1 MSKAKFAGVCIV
13 ENGKILLVQEAHKEA
28 HGLWSLPLG
37 HVEERESESIT
48 AMRETKEET
57 GYDVTLGKSKRIE
70 IEGKDFKSTSDF
82 YDKLIQL
89 TIFEAEIDG
98 GFLKAGDD
106 VLDAKWFLLEDY
118 RKLPLRGEWMKFFV

>member
-1 MSKAKFAGVCIV
+1 MSNAKFAGVCVV

-28 HGLWSLPLG
+28 RGLWSFPLG
-37 HVEERESESIT
+37 HVEDGEEVSET
-48 AMRETKEET
+48 AQRETKEET
-57 GYDVTLGKSKRIE
+57 DYDVILGKNKKIE
-70 IEGKDFKSTSDF
+70 IEGKDFKSTGDF